1 MTIPRTL
8 FSIAAISAAAPLSAA
23 QDTITVSGE
32 VTCADC
38 RIVLDT
44 VVTIGGLDGPGVE
57 TVHRVSMVAVDRL
70 NRIYIGLHRPPSI
83 SVFDPSGRFIRSIG
97 RAGEGPGEYESI
109 SDINAGPRYIHVF
122 DRHNG
127 RTLLDYDF
135 NVVRVDR
142 FPGEILKTG
151 VLESDAVAF
160 SGMVGTRAL
169 AGYRFHMLDTLGAF
183 TSFHLGPSG
192 HFFPYLVAAADDGS
206 LLFVPYGRNEIHRWE
221 LDPEPALA
229 GVLRRR
235 VAEYDR
241 HLHLGPRDWP
251 GVGIAGVRLD
261 ADGLWVAWN
270 APDPQAP
277 ERGPND
283 ANPRELRHLHNQFKD
298 GWIDLVD
305 PATGLTVARHR
316 HDFTFNGFADGSG
329 HRYLLAYQETEV
341 GVPYIHFLDLRL
353 VRGR

>member
-83 SVFDPSGRFIRSIG
+83 SVFDASGRFIRSIG

-122 DRHNG
+122 DRHKG

-142 FPGEILKTG
+142 FPGEILLTG

-183 TSFHLGPSG
+183 TSFHMGPSG

-229 GVLRRR
+229 RVLRRR

-241 HLHLGPRDWP
+241 HLHLGNRP
-251 GVGIAGVRLD
+251 GVAIAGFRLD
-261 ADGLWVAWN
+261 ADGLWIAWN

-277 ERGPND
+277 ERGRSD
-283 ANPRELRHLHNQFKD
+283 AIPWESRHQFKD

-316 HDFTFNGFADGSG
+316 HDFAFKGFANGSR

-341 GVPYIHFLDLRL
+341 GVPYIHFLELRL